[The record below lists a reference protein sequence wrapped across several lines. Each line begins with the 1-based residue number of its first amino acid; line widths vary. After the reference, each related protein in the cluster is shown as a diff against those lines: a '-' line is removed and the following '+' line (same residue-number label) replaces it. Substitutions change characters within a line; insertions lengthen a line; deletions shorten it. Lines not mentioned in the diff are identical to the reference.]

1 MTDSAPLSGTGLPPG
16 HAALSVPAD
25 APSTA
30 PESDA
35 DVRAHTPVAGA
46 PTLQLKG
53 VHVIHRTRTG
63 GLFKPGTVHAVNDVD
78 FQVSRGETVGIVGES
93 GCGKSTLARVL
104 VGLQRPTQGQV
115 PSAGDRSATTRRP
128 GASWAARCRSCSRTR
143 PPRSTRACSSASS

>member
-30 PESDA
+30 PASDA

-53 VHVIHRTRTG
+53 VHVITG
-63 GLFKPGTVHAVNDVD
+63 RAP
-78 FQVSRGETVGIVGES
+78 
-93 GCGKSTLARVL
+93 
-104 VGLQRPTQGQV
+104 
-115 PSAGDRSATTRRP
+115 AG
-128 GASWAARCRSCSRTR
+128 
-143 PPRSTRACSSASS
+143 CSSPAPCTP